1 MNLTSWN
8 QNAWC
13 ALCQSNEAGVCRA
26 LVLIWLYLR
35 GDAPPPNPTDPQGAM
50 FTRLLQRIM
59 GANLATFGVN
69 VLEMQWKGPQELL
82 PKILPK
88 VKIVEYVLEMTAWP
102 ARFLIGIGTDTAG
115 HAIGLVLSQNIGHF
129 FDPNTGYG
137 SGAPHDV
144 VDHAMTKMLV
154 HAKNFGAEEIS
165 VYRFWA

>member
-1 MNLTSWN
+1 
-8 QNAWC
+8 
-13 ALCQSNEAGVCRA
+13 
-26 LVLIWLYLR
+26 
-35 GDAPPPNPTDPQGAM
+35 
-50 FTRLLQRIM
+50 M
-59 GANLATFGVN
+59 GANLATFVVN

-115 HAIGLVLSQNIGHF
+115 HAIGLVLSQNVGHF

-137 SGAPHDV
+137 SGMAQDV
-144 VDHAMTKMLV
+144 VDQAMKYML
-154 HAKNFGAEEIS
+154 AYARKYGAEEVS